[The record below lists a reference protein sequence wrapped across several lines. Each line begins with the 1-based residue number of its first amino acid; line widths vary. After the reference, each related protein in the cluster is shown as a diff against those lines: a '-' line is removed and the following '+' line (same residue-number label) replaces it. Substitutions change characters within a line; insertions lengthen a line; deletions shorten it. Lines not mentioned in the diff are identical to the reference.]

1 MSWKYLCFVILITA
15 LSMNRLLMH
24 ERLMLSRELIKNDR
38 WLFLASIHAMKEG
51 LNYVHNSI
59 NKLSLLSLLK
69 RQTLA
74 I

>member
-15 LSMNRLLMH
+15 LSMNRLLMNRLLMH

-51 LNYVHNSI
+51 LKTMYI
-59 NKLSLLSLLK
+59 I
-69 RQTLA
+69 A
-74 I
+74 